1 VLGFGSRSQ
10 IDKLGD
16 RLAKKAIPDES
27 DLQQLQRLRA
37 AYDEPMAAVA
47 RIVREELGLQA
58 TSRLKTVNTIID
70 KLKRD
75 RTRLSSMQDIAGLR
89 IVKDVTLPQQD
100 EISRI
105 ISEAFPGAKVVDR
118 RRHPSHGY
126 RAVHVI
132 VEQGECLV
140 EVQVR
145 TRLQD
150 LWAQALEKAADS
162 IGREIRYG
170 TIPGDEPQRSMVEM
184 LMEMSEMIDS
194 VENQLARAE
203 ETENAFEG
211 RPSQDEEYLR
221 LRVMNQ
227 MQKDRLEVTRGGL
240 SQLLERLLGVLRDQ
254 K

>member
-1 VLGFGSRSQ
+1 MALCGARPYAAPVLGFGSRSK
-10 IDKLGD
+10 IDKLGE

-37 AYDEPMAAVA
+37 AY
-47 RIVREELGLQA
+47 
-58 TSRLKTVNTIID
+58 
-70 KLKRD
+70 
-75 RTRLSSMQDIAGLR
+75 
-89 IVKDVTLPQQD
+89 
-100 EISRI
+100 
-105 ISEAFPGAKVVDR
+105 
-118 RRHPSHGY
+118 
-126 RAVHVI
+126 
-132 VEQGECLV
+132 
-140 EVQVR
+140 
-145 TRLQD
+145 
-150 LWAQALEKAADS
+150 
-162 IGREIRYG
+162 
-170 TIPGDEPQRSMVEM
+170 
-184 LMEMSEMIDS
+184 DS